1 MRAEAFQESGNARRR
16 YRARR
21 ARAARLAD
29 RMECCRVAEALTAST
44 FGVKLADMRSAGRGS
59 AAEALARQAAMY
71 LAHVH
76 LGIRLS
82 EVARHFRRDRTTV
95 AHACARIEERRDDP
109 KFERILDCLEAA
121 LERWDERFRP
131 AGPA

>member
-1 MRAEAFQESGNARRR
+1 MRTEAFQENGNGRRR

-21 ARAARLAD
+21 RRAARLAD
-29 RMECCRVAEALTAST
+29 RTDGCRVAEGLTAST
-44 FGVKLADMRSAGRGS
+44 FGVKLADVRCAGRGS
-59 AAEALARQAAMY
+59 AAAALARQAAMY

-95 AHACARIEERRDDP
+95 AHACARIEERRDEP

-121 LERWDERFRP
+121 LERWNERFRT
-131 AGPA
+131 AGPS

>member
-1 MRAEAFQESGNARRR
+1 MRAELFRQYGDGRRR

-21 ARAARLAD
+21 RRAARVAAAVGGCRLA
-29 RMECCRVAEALTAST
+29 AGLAASA
-44 FGVKLADMRSAGRGS
+44 FSVPLAAVRSAGRGS
-59 AAEALARQAAMY
+59 AVAAVARQTAMY

-82 EVARHFRRDRTTV
+82 EVARSFGRDRTTV
-95 AHACARIEERRDDP
+95 AHACARIEDRRDDP

-121 LERWDERFRP
+121 LEKWHDVFR
-131 AGPA
+131 AMGPK